1 MNLSNENKEIE
12 FGGPATYRIVVK
24 GELGQEWSDRLA
36 GLAITSTQREGGSPH
51 TALVGTVRDQAELN
65 GILETLYSLHLPIL
79 RVEQVEKETRTPG
92 NRSLNDGP
100 RAARKRSRQ

>member
-12 FGGPATYRIVVK
+12 FGGPATYCIVVK

-51 TALVGTVRDQAELN
+51 TALVGPVRDQAELN

-79 RVEQVEKETRTPG
+79 RVEQVEEETPTT
-92 NRSLNDGP
+92 
-100 RAARKRSRQ
+100 

>member
-36 GLAITSTQREGGSPH
+36 GMSITAIEHEGATPL
-51 TALVGTVRDQAELN
+51 TALVGPLRDQAELN
-65 GILETLYSLHLPIL
+65 GIFETIYSLHLPIL
-79 RVEQVEKETRTPG
+79 KVEQVQDEE
-92 NRSLNDGP
+92 
-100 RAARKRSRQ
+100 

>member
-1 MNLSNENKEIE
+1 MSSSNGYRDIE

-36 GLAITSTQREGGSPH
+36 GLTITSTQREGGSPH
-51 TALVGTVRDQAELN
+51 TALVGPLRDQAELN

-79 RVEQVEKETRTPG
+79 RVEQIENETPTT
-92 NRSLNDGP
+92 
-100 RAARKRSRQ
+100 